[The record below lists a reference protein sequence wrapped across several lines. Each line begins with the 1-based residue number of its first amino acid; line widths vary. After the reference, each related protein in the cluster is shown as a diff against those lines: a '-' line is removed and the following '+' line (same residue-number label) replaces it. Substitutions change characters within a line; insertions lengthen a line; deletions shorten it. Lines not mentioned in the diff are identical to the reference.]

1 MTGSFT
7 NISMIC
13 GKKIAKRV
21 SAFRENK
28 ELVSDFR
35 ENKCIFAAE
44 KRKPIAGMHRSKG
57 S

>member
-1 MTGSFT
+1 
-7 NISMIC
+7 
-13 GKKIAKRV
+13 V
-21 SAFRENK
+21 SAFREK
-28 ELVSDFR
+28 RELVSDFR